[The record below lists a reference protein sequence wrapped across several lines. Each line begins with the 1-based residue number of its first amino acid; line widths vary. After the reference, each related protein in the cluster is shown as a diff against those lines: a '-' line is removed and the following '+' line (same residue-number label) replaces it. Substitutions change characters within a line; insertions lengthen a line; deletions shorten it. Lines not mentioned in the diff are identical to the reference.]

1 MKNRRVVSRIKNRS
15 LLGGLVCV
23 LGFVTPALAN
33 ETDEQH
39 PLLTS
44 DLSLDV
50 GIFYPDR
57 NTSLRV
63 NGSVDIENRRF
74 DFDEGTGRE
83 NSDSTFAA
91 EMGWRFSDNWSLR
104 AQYFD
109 SSGSTSRVL
118 QEDIQW
124 GDVVFGAGSSA
135 SGGTSLEVTRLFFGK
150 HLDTLPHHELGLGLG
165 IHWLHIGA
173 FIQGTIIA
181 NGEPMTARR
190 SVSSD
195 GPLPNLGIWYRY
207 SISPRLAFRTRLDLM
222 SASVGEYSGLL
233 LNASAGLSYR
243 VTERFGIGASYNLF
257 RLDAAVDKSDWRGN
271 VDTRYN
277 GLYVF
282 VSAFF

>member
-1 MKNRRVVSRIKNRS
+1 MC
-15 LLGGLVCV
+15 LLC
-23 LGFVTPALAN
+23 FVTPAPA
-33 ETDEQH
+33 DEPDERH

-44 DLSLDV
+44 DFSLDV

-57 NTSLRV
+57 DTSLRV
-63 NGSVDIENRRF
+63 NGSVDVENRRF
-74 DFDEGTGRE
+74 DFNEGVGRE
-83 NSDSTFAA
+83 NNDNIFAA
-91 EMGWRFSDNWSLR
+91 EMAWRYRDNWSLL

-109 SSGSTSRVL
+109 SSSSTSRVL

-124 GDVVFGAGSSA
+124 GDVVFGAGSGV
-135 SGGTSLEVTRLFFGK
+135 SGGTSLEVTRLFVGK
-150 HLDTLPHHELGLGLG
+150 HLDTLPHHDLGLGLG

-173 FIQGTIIA
+173 FIEGTIIA

-207 SISPRLAFRTRLDLM
+207 SFSPRLALRTRLDLM

-233 LNASAGLSYR
+233 LNASAGLHYR
-243 VTERFGIGASYNLF
+243 VTEHFGIGVSYNLF
-257 RLDAAVDKSDWRGN
+257 ELDAEVDKSDWRGN

-277 GLYVF
+277 GLYVSA
-282 VSAFF
+282 SAFF